1 MWLKLWYI
9 SGCVYIACA
18 ICYYNISSCLLI
30 IALDMTKVDQDHS
43 VGIAGIADE
52 TVECVGHPTNATT
65 SSTGSTV
72 APSNPMM
79 QPYLLILSNNKQI
92 LGM

>member
-1 MWLKLWYI
+1 MVI

-30 IALDMTKVDQDHS
+30 LTLDMIKVDQDHS

-65 SSTGSTV
+65 SSADSTA
-72 APSNPMM
+72 APSNPMI
-79 QPYLLILSNNKQI
+79 QLYLLILLGSKHI
-92 LGM
+92 LGI